1 MAKQNIDDTILNVQE
16 VYGKAES
23 FMEKNRKPLM
33 IGGGAVL
40 AIVVGFIAFQFLYK
54 APKEREAANASWK
67 AFQYQELDSA
77 ALALNGAGDFA
88 GFEEVAEQYSGTK
101 NGKIAHYWC
110 GINYRD
116 MGEYEKALEHF
127 KKADFDDEA
136 LGVIAMGNVGDMYVQ
151 LGEMEEGASW
161 LEKAAKRAGTSESRN
176 FTAPQYLLKASKVYI
191 ELGKDER
198 AISLLKDL
206 TDNYD
211 TKSQE
216 WGEGTRLLAML
227 KARKS

>member
-1 MAKQNIDDTILNVQE
+1 MAKQNNDDTILNVQE

-23 FMEKNRKPLM
+23 FMDKNRKPLM
-33 IGGGAVL
+33 YAGT
-40 AIVVGFIAFQFLYK
+40 AILVVVVGFLAYQFLYK
-54 APKEREAANASWK
+54 APKEQEAANASWR
-67 AFQYQELDSA
+67 AFQYQEIDSVSM
-77 ALALNGAGDFA
+77 ALNGAADFS

-116 MGEYEKALEHF
+116 QGEYEKALEHF

-136 LGVIAMGNVGDMYVQ
+136 LGVISMGNVGDMYVQ
-151 LGEMEEGASW
+151 LGELEEGASW
-161 LEKAAKRAGTSESRN
+161 LEKAAKKAGTSESRN
-176 FTAPQYLLKASKVYI
+176 FTAPQYILKASKVYI
-191 ELGKDER
+191 ELGKGDR

-211 TKSQE
+211 NKSQE